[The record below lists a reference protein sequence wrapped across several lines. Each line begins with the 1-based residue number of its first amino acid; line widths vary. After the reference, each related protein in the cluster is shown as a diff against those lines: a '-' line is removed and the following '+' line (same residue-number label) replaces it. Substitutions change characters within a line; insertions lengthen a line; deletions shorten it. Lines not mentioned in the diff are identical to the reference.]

1 MHSQK
6 PGLRAM
12 LYGLTL
18 KMEREEKLQ
27 KKLQRKMAG
36 QKWKEQSNMNF
47 NETNTCSK
55 GIWYFLATLGPLN

>member
-36 QKWKEQSNMNF
+36 QMEGTIKHEF
-47 NETNTCSK
+47 
-55 GIWYFLATLGPLN
+55 